1 MKTILNYSVTILL
14 IFLLF
19 GCKKEEIPVLTT
31 SAISNINGTTAVS
44 GGVITD
50 EGSSTVISRGVC
62 WSTDTKPTIADNK
75 TSDGAGA
82 GSFTSNITGLS
93 GATTYYVR
101 AYATSSAGTGYG
113 MAMSFTTKG
122 ETPSSDNSAATNI
135 TTVGAT
141 VNGAVNPNF
150 LSTEVTFEYG
160 ETTTY
165 GNTIAALQ
173 SPVTG
178 NTLVTVSA
186 DIDGLTP
193 GTMYH
198 FRVKSVNSLGTT
210 YSNDLTFTTLG
221 QIPTASTLPATFIYT
236 TDAVFN
242 GSVNPNFLS
251 TVVTFEYGTTTDYG
265 SSVPAN
271 QNVISGTADNSVNVS
286 VGGLSVG
293 TVYHYRVKAEN
304 QLGITYGN
312 DETFTTLGQVPLAT
326 TRLATNVYTTAS
338 TLNATVNA
346 YYLSTV
352 ITFEYGTTTNY
363 GSYVTAVQ
371 SPLTSGTATSV
382 SADIS
387 GLTIG
392 TEYHYRVK
400 AENQLGIT
408 YGSDVTFTTVGT
420 SVTDIDGNTYSIIQI
435 GTQFWTGENLK
446 TTKFNDNTDIP
457 LVTDATTWISLAT
470 PAFCWYNNDEATNKD
485 IYGGLYN
492 FYAVSSGKLCPAGW
506 HVPTN
511 DEFTILSNYLG
522 GESVAG
528 GKMKETGTIHWA
540 APNTGAT
547 NESNF
552 TGLPGGQRNELGDFT
567 GVSLNG
573 IWWSSTPYNE
583 IKPWYRSLGSTI
595 SNLFVGNGSLNIRG
609 FSIRCI
615 KD

>member
-1 MKTILNYSVTILL
+1 MKAILSYSVTILL

-19 GCKKEEIPVLTT
+19 SCKKEEIPVLTT
-31 SAISNINGTTAVS
+31 SAISNITGTTAVS

-50 EGSSTVISRGVC
+50 EGSSTVITRGVC

-82 GSFTSNITGLS
+82 GTFTSTITGLN

-101 AYATSSAGTGYG
+101 SYATNSAGTGYG

-122 ETPSSDNSAATNI
+122 ETPLSDNSAATNI

-141 VNGAVNPNF
+141 LNGAVNPNF

-160 ETTTY
+160 ETTIY

-193 GTMYH
+193 GTIYH

-210 YSNDLTFTTLG
+210 YSDDLTFTTLG
-221 QIPTASTLPATFIYT
+221 QRPTVISLPATFIYT
-236 TDAVFN
+236 TNAVFN

-265 SSVPAN
+265 SSIAAN
-271 QNVISGTADNSVNVS
+271 QNVISGNADNSVNVS
-286 VGGLSVG
+286 VSGLSAG
-293 TVYHYRVKAEN
+293 MVYHYRVKAQN
-304 QLGITYGN
+304 QLGIVYGE
-312 DETFTTLGQVPLAT
+312 DETFTTLGQAPLAAT
-326 TRLATNVYTTAS
+326 QLATNIYTTAS
-338 TLNATVNA
+338 TLNAIVNA
-346 YYLSTV
+346 NYLSTV

-363 GSYVTAVQ
+363 GSSVTAVQ
-371 SPLTSGTATSV
+371 SPLTSGSTTSV

-387 GLTIG
+387 GLAIG

-420 SVTDIDGNTYSIIQI
+420 SVTDVDGNVYSIIQI

-457 LVTDATTWISLAT
+457 LVTDANTWINLAT

-485 IYGGLYN
+485 VYGGLYN

-506 HVPTN
+506 HVPSN

-522 GESVAG
+522 GVSVAG
-528 GKMKETGTIHWA
+528 GKMKETGTIHWSS
-540 APNTGAT
+540 PNTGAT

-552 TGLPGGQRNELGDFT
+552 TGLPGGQRNEAGDFA
-567 GVSLNG
+567 GMGLNG
-573 IWWSSTPYNE
+573 IWWSSTPYNN

-595 SNLFVGNGSLNIRG
+595 SALFVGNGSLNIRG